1 MKYKFRSK
9 RKIFF
14 IIIIFQDKE
23 YLKYFVNMKITNYC
37 LLIINHKFP
46 VISNQNY
53 KISMI

>member
-37 LLIINHKFP
+37 LLITNHKFP

>member
-14 IIIIFQDKE
+14 IIIFFQDKE
-23 YLKYFVNMKITNYC
+23 YLKYFVNMKTTNYC

>member
-14 IIIIFQDKE
+14 IITIFQDKE
-23 YLKYFVNMKITNYC
+23 YLKYFVNMKTTNYC

>member
-14 IIIIFQDKE
+14 IITIFQDKE
-23 YLKYFVNMKITNYC
+23 YLKYFANMKITNYY

>member
-23 YLKYFVNMKITNYC
+23 YLKYFVNMKTTNYC
-37 LLIINHKFP
+37 LLITNHKFP

>member
-23 YLKYFVNMKITNYC
+23 YLKYFVNMNTTNYC
-37 LLIINHKFP
+37 LLITNHKFP